1 MDTVLLL
8 QQIFEMIIFPLLAIL
23 TIYLIKYINTKAEQL
38 KRSTD
43 NELLQ
48 KYIGVLNDL
57 IVTCVET
64 TNQTYVDSLKQ
75 QGKFDTEAQKKAF
88 EMTYEAV
95 KDTVTNEMRDILSIV
110 YEDLDDYI
118 AKQIEM
124 MVKYHKAAIETR
136 NR

>member
-1 MDTVLLL
+1 METIFSL
-8 QQIFEMIIFPLLAIL
+8 QQIFEMLIFPLLAIL
-23 TIYLIKYINTKAEQL
+23 TIYLIRYINTKTEEL

-43 NELLQ
+43 NELTQ
-48 KYIGVLNDL
+48 KYINILNDL
-57 IVTCVET
+57 IISCVQA

-75 QGKFDTEAQKKAF
+75 QGKFDIEAQKKAF

-95 KDTVTNEMRDILSIV
+95 KDLVTDEMRDILAIV

-124 MVKYHKAAIETR
+124 IVKYNKMQMF
-136 NR
+136 